1 MLHNVSGLLWGCEV
15 EIFGG
20 GLEADGRKKK
30 GQEVTEH
37 QGSPGRGSPAK
48 GIKGWTGTWEMQLRE
63 KEQDGVQGLCW
74 GAHIVC
80 QFAPP
85 HTQMHMCAHITAD
98 THRHTRTGSHADAR
112 CAMSSP
118 GVKAERKAPEASTW
132 WPPCTQRISQAAPA
146 GIEFCCSR
154 ACCSHWRETESSD
167 QLLRIE
173 NQPLLLL
180 SLPHPLAPTKHWVL
194 SSQHLKHCHLNP
206 TEEIEIVGKTRAAPW
221 SSGPSQ
227 LTCMDAWSIFFF
239 SLVPWTQNHS
249 CPNPP
254 PSWREIFLAC
264 KGDHVLSLPSSTANS
279 LIGPVSHYMKWAISN
294 QIQLC
299 LLCSNLAWR
308 LQYPGMAWS
317 TLPSLCIDAHPQFV
331 PLLGFPGGS
340 DGKGSACNAG
350 DPGSG
355 RSPGEG
361 NGYLLQYSWLEN
373 SMDSGAWWAIVHGV
387 TNSWTWLNG

>member
-1 MLHNVSGLLWGCEV
+1 MCLVFSEAVKLRYLVEASRLMGERRRGRRWQNIRGVLGEGLRLRVLRGEQAHGKCNWESESKMVCKDCA
-15 EIFGG
+15 GG
-20 GLEADGRKKK
+20 
-30 GQEVTEH
+30 
-37 QGSPGRGSPAK
+37 PASCASLPH
-48 GIKGWTGTWEMQLRE
+48 T
-63 KEQDGVQGLCW
+63 
-74 GAHIVC
+74 
-80 QFAPP
+80 
-85 HTQMHMCAHITAD
+85 HTQMHKCAHITAD
-98 THRHTRTGSHADAR
+98 TQRHTRTDLHADAR

-118 GVKAERKAPEASTW
+118 GVKAERKALEASTW
-132 WPPCTQRISQAAPA
+132 WPPCTQHISQAAPA

-154 ACCSHWRETESSD
+154 ACCSHWRETENSD

-173 NQPLLLL
+173 NQLFLLL
-180 SLPHPLAPTKHWVL
+180 SLPHPLAPTNHWVL

-239 SLVPWTQNHS
+239 SPVPWTQNHS

-254 PSWREIFLAC
+254 PFWREIFLAC
-264 KGDHVLSLPSSTANS
+264 KGDHVLSLPVSTANS
-279 LIGPVSHYMKWAISN
+279 LIGPVGHYMKWAISN

-317 TLPSLCIDAHPQFV
+317 TLPSLCIYAHPQFV

-340 DGKGSACNAG
+340 DGKESACNAG

-373 SMDSGAWWAIVHGV
+373 SMDRGAWWAIVHGV
-387 TNSWTWLNG
+387 TNSRTWLNE